1 MPPRED
7 PHRQRGLSQLPINI
21 MKTAP
26 EIFGQR
32 AEISGA
38 KQCIVPIIA
47 IYTKFTSFLS
57 FIVI

>member
-1 MPPRED
+1 
-7 PHRQRGLSQLPINI
+7 